1 MARKNNNEY
10 AQLMEIL
17 KEAREMYQTE
27 EELTFKNFKDD
38 CVNPEK
44 VESLM
49 TEKTL
54 TEIKNDLSDDEKR
67 DEIWKS
73 ICDIPEDMVAIT
85 GTADPLEWLK
95 VLADGAN
102 AELKV
107 QHYFNEMD
115 DLMKSKQELEDLEQ
129 EANDNIKEYMD
140 YLNSPEYEEKV
151 ITRKK
156 EFADRL
162 EAEKK
167 KEKPDISLIR
177 HLEKEIQLINDRYN
191 LGFLIRSA
199 ERISMKSILENF
211 FNDKKSNYS
220 LQRYSEKCKQIS
232 INPNVFR
239 YYFNLEEKFLEKK
252 YHPFNN
258 LFLFTCVQFIGHVDT
273 AENAEQ
279 IRIIIRDLHK
289 LFYNKFSSDAAR
301 EEFLNTVRGFLDKFI
316 EAGYTD
322 KFVKE
327 NITWEEH
334 PNRKKKDAE
343 REKKA
348 REQIYDQI
356 IKQNYSDK
364 ITDELR
370 AMTLSELYNY
380 LNMKNIEKLEKAA
393 AANKAANSE
402 ADDAEP
408 SDEEAHVGKVSI
420 PGDGITD
427 PELKDMVKKKAEED
441 VNNCHGT
448 DGRILEDQLNVGD
461 EVNE

>member
-1 MARKNNNEY
+1 M
-10 AQLMEIL
+10 
-17 KEAREMYQTE
+17 
-27 EELTFKNFKDD
+27 
-38 CVNPEK
+38 
-44 VESLM
+44 
-49 TEKTL
+49 
-54 TEIKNDLSDDEKR
+54 
-67 DEIWKS
+67 
-73 ICDIPEDMVAIT
+73 
-85 GTADPLEWLK
+85 
-95 VLADGAN
+95 
-102 AELKV
+102 
-107 QHYFNEMD
+107 
-115 DLMKSKQELEDLEQ
+115 
-129 EANDNIKEYMD
+129 
-140 YLNSPEYEEKV
+140 
-151 ITRKK
+151 
-156 EFADRL
+156 
-162 EAEKK
+162 
-167 KEKPDISLIR
+167 
-177 HLEKEIQLINDRYN
+177 
-191 LGFLIRSA
+191 
-199 ERISMKSILENF
+199 
-211 FNDKKSNYS
+211 
-220 LQRYSEKCKQIS
+220 
-232 INPNVFR
+232 
-239 YYFNLEEKFLEKK
+239 
-252 YHPFNN
+252 
-258 LFLFTCVQFIGHVDT
+258 QFIGHVDT

-279 IRIIIRDLHK
+279 IRIIIRNLHK

-408 SDEEAHVGKVSI
+408 SDEEAHDGKVSI

-441 VNNCHGT
+441 VNNYHGT